1 MPRASSPI
9 AFARQLRRAQT
20 PTEQLVWS
28 LVRDRRLGVKFRR
41 QHPCGRFVLDFVC
54 LERGLVVEVDGEQ
67 HAESP
72 YDAKRD
78 AWLAAEGLRV
88 LRVYNPEVV
97 CNLDGVREAILEAL
111 GAAPHPR

>member
-1 MPRASSPI
+1 M
-9 AFARQLRRAQT
+9 
-20 PTEQLVWS
+20 
-28 LVRDRRLGVKFRR
+28 VRDRRLGVKFRR
-41 QHPCGRFVLDFVC
+41 QRPCGPFVLDFVC

-67 HAESP
+67 HADSA

-97 CNLDGVREAILEAL
+97 SNLEGVREAILKAL
-111 GAAPHPR
+111 GATPHPR

>member
-1 MPRASSPI
+1 MRRASSI

-20 PTEQLVWS
+20 PAEQLVWS
-28 LVRDRRLGVKFRR
+28 VVRDRRLGAKFRR
-41 QHPCGRFVLDFVC
+41 QHPCGPFVLDFVC

-67 HAESP
+67 HAESV

-78 AWLAAEGLRV
+78 AWLAAQGLRV

-97 CNLDGVREAILEAL
+97 GNLCGVREAILEAL
-111 GAAPHPR
+111 GATPHPR